1 MTEWVKRLQG
11 YVKIRVWGFAPQRFI
26 NLCSNKGILLWNIEK
41 QEDVYTMCIGLR
53 SFYELRPIA
62 RKTKVRVVISERY
75 GLPFFV
81 PGMLRRK
88 AFLAGL
94 FLAVAFW
101 LISSLFVWDIQV
113 TGNYQVTDDVFYS
126 FLEQEGI
133 HTGMRRSELN
143 IGELEKQIRRKFSQV
158 TWTSGRLDGTRLVI
172 EVKENDMDY
181 VYICENNTIYG
192 TKFKELPNTK
202 GKDLVAECNGVI
214 TDMIVRCGVPKVSI
228 GSEVAKGDLLVEG
241 RIPIYAEDGTVR
253 EYRPVTPDADI
264 VLEHTGTFQAYL
276 PADYIRKKY
285 TGRQKTF
292 YFIHFGDREWKPEK
306 KMDFLQYDSVLEAC
320 PVKALEYLQIPCM
333 VGRITYREYQKT
345 EYYYTVSE
353 AETVLQKKIMDFLET
368 LDEKGVQI
376 ISKDVKIETKRAGW
390 TAHGELLLREA
401 AVSLVDSRAED
412 TGAEDLDRNED

>member
-158 TWTSGRLDGTRLVI
+158 TWTSGPSGRDQTGDRS
-172 EVKENDMDY
+172 
-181 VYICENNTIYG
+181 
-192 TKFKELPNTK
+192 K
-202 GKDLVAECNGVI
+202 GKRYVGSRSRTGCCRGRKRSGGRMQRGDHGYDRALWCPE
-214 TDMIVRCGVPKVSI
+214 SI
-228 GSEVAKGDLLVEG
+228 
-241 RIPIYAEDGTVR
+241 
-253 EYRPVTPDADI
+253 
-264 VLEHTGTFQAYL
+264 H
-276 PADYIRKKY
+276 
-285 TGRQKTF
+285 RQ
-292 YFIHFGDREWKPEK
+292 
-306 KMDFLQYDSVLEAC
+306 
-320 PVKALEYLQIPCM
+320 
-333 VGRITYREYQKT
+333 
-345 EYYYTVSE
+345 
-353 AETVLQKKIMDFLET
+353 
-368 LDEKGVQI
+368 
-376 ISKDVKIETKRAGW
+376 
-390 TAHGELLLREA
+390 
-401 AVSLVDSRAED
+401 
-412 TGAEDLDRNED
+412 

>member
-172 EVKENDMDY
+172 EIKENDMSVPEVVQDAA
-181 VYICENNTIYG
+181 G
-192 TKFKELPNTK
+192 A

-228 GSEVAKGDLLVEG
+228 GSEVAKGDILVAGSPFMPRMEPSGNIG
-241 RIPIYAEDGTVR
+241 R
-253 EYRPVTPDADI
+253 
-264 VLEHTGTFQAYL
+264 
-276 PADYIRKKY
+276 
-285 TGRQKTF
+285 
-292 YFIHFGDREWKPEK
+292 
-306 KMDFLQYDSVLEAC
+306 
-320 PVKALEYLQIPCM
+320 
-333 VGRITYREYQKT
+333 
-345 EYYYTVSE
+345 
-353 AETVLQKKIMDFLET
+353 
-368 LDEKGVQI
+368 
-376 ISKDVKIETKRAGW
+376 
-390 TAHGELLLREA
+390 
-401 AVSLVDSRAED
+401 
-412 TGAEDLDRNED
+412 

>member
-143 IGELEKQIRRKFSQV
+143 IGEPKTDKTEVFAGYLDLRP
-158 TWTSGRLDGTRLVI
+158 SGRDQTGDRS
-172 EVKENDMDY
+172 
-181 VYICENNTIYG
+181 
-192 TKFKELPNTK
+192 K
-202 GKDLVAECNGVI
+202 GKRYV
-214 TDMIVRCGVPKVSI
+214 
-228 GSEVAKGDLLVEG
+228 GS
-241 RIPIYAEDGTVR
+241 R
-253 EYRPVTPDADI
+253 
-264 VLEHTGTFQAYL
+264 
-276 PADYIRKKY
+276 
-285 TGRQKTF
+285 
-292 YFIHFGDREWKPEK
+292 
-306 KMDFLQYDSVLEAC
+306 S
-320 PVKALEYLQIPCM
+320 
-333 VGRITYREYQKT
+333 
-345 EYYYTVSE
+345 
-353 AETVLQKKIMDFLET
+353 
-368 LDEKGVQI
+368 
-376 ISKDVKIETKRAGW
+376 RAGCGRGRKRSGGRMQRGD
-390 TAHGELLLREA
+390 HGY
-401 AVSLVDSRAED
+401 DRALWCPESIH
-412 TGAEDLDRNED
+412 RQ

>member
-1 MTEWVKRLQG
+1 MTEWIKRLQG

-41 QEDVYTMCIGLR
+41 QEDVYTMCIGLQ
-53 SFYELRPIA
+53 SFYELRLIA

-75 GLPFFV
+75 GLPFFM

-94 FLAVAFW
+94 VLTVAFW
-101 LISSLFVWDIQV
+101 MISSLFVWDIQV
-113 TGNYQVTDDVFYS
+113 SGNYQVTDDVFFD
-126 FLEQEGI
+126 FLEQEGVR
-133 HTGMRRSELN
+133 TGMRRSELN

-172 EVKENDMDY
+172 EIKENDMPVPEAVQD
-181 VYICENNTIYG
+181 TTG
-192 TKFKELPNTK
+192 D
-202 GKDLVAECNGVI
+202 GKDLVAQYDGII
-214 TDMIVRCGVPKVSI
+214 TDMIVRCGVPKVSV
-228 GSEVAKGDLLVEG
+228 GSEVAKGDILVEG
-241 RIPIYAEDGTVR
+241 RIPIYDEDGTVR
-253 EYRPVTPDADI
+253 EYRPVTSDADI

-276 PADYIRKKY
+276 PVDYVRKRY

-292 YFIHFGDREWKPEK
+292 YFIHFGDREWKPERTVK
-306 KMDFLQYDSVLEAC
+306 FLQYDSVLETC
-320 PVKALEYLQIPCM
+320 PVKALEYLHIPCI

-345 EYYYTVSE
+345 EYCYTTSE

-390 TAHGELLLREA
+390 TAHGELLLRETA
-401 AVSLVDSRAED
+401 GQLVDSAAED
-412 TGAEDLDRNED
+412 AGTEDLDRNED

>member
-143 IGELEKQIRRKFSQV
+143 IGELEKKIRRKFSQV

-172 EVKENDMDY
+172 EVKENDMSVPEVVQDAAG
-181 VYICENNTIYG
+181 E
-192 TKFKELPNTK
+192 
-202 GKDLVAECNGVI
+202 GKDLVADVSSCFLSEPVDVSKYGLIFAGAQKNVGPAGTVIVIIREDLITEDVLPGTPTMLTYKTHADAGSLYNTPPAYGIYICGKVFKWIKKMGGLSAMKEHNEKKAKILYDFLDESRLFKGTVVKEDRSLMNVPFVTGDKELDAKFVEEATKAGFVNLKGHRTVGGMRASIYNAMPIEGVE
-214 TDMIVRCGVPKVSI
+214 K
-228 GSEVAKGDLLVEG
+228 LVE
-241 RIPIYAEDGTVR
+241 
-253 EYRPVTPDADI
+253 
-264 VLEHTGTFQAYL
+264 FM
-276 PADYIRKKY
+276 KK
-285 TGRQKTF
+285 F
-292 YFIHFGDREWKPEK
+292 EK
-306 KMDFLQYDSVLEAC
+306 EN
-320 PVKALEYLQIPCM
+320 
-333 VGRITYREYQKT
+333 
-345 EYYYTVSE
+345 
-353 AETVLQKKIMDFLET
+353 
-368 LDEKGVQI
+368 
-376 ISKDVKIETKRAGW
+376 TK
-390 TAHGELLLREA
+390 
-401 AVSLVDSRAED
+401 
-412 TGAEDLDRNED
+412 

>member
-172 EVKENDMDY
+172 EVKENDMSVPEVVQDAA
-181 VYICENNTIYG
+181 G
-192 TKFKELPNTK
+192 A

-228 GSEVAKGDLLVEG
+228 GSEVAKCRGWNRQGISAGDPGCGYSAGAYRNLSGISSG
-241 RIPIYAEDGTVR
+241 RLY
-253 EYRPVTPDADI
+253 
-264 VLEHTGTFQAYL
+264 
-276 PADYIRKKY
+276 
-285 TGRQKTF
+285 
-292 YFIHFGDREWKPEK
+292 PEK
-306 KMDFLQYDSVLEAC
+306 
-320 PVKALEYLQIPCM
+320 IH
-333 VGRITYREYQKT
+333 RKT
-345 EYYYTVSE
+345 
-353 AETVLQKKIMDFLET
+353 
-368 LDEKGVQI
+368 
-376 ISKDVKIETKRAGW
+376 KDILFYPFR
-390 TAHGELLLREA
+390 
-401 AVSLVDSRAED
+401 
-412 TGAEDLDRNED
+412 

>member
-172 EVKENDMDY
+172 EVKENDMSVPEVVQDAAG
-181 VYICENNTIYG
+181 E
-192 TKFKELPNTK
+192 
-202 GKDLVAECNGVI
+202 GKDLVADVSSCFLSEPVDVSKYAIIYGGVQKNIGPAGMVIAIVREDLI
-214 TDMIVRCGVPKVSI
+214 TDDVLPGTPTMMKFKTHADAGSLYNTPNCYCIYMCGKVFKWLKKM
-228 GSEVAKGDLLVEG
+228 GGLEVMKQRNEEKATLLYDFLDESKLFK
-241 RIPIYAEDGTVR
+241 GTVR
-253 EYRPVTPDADI
+253 KEDRSLMNVPFI
-264 VLEHTGTFQAYL
+264 TGNA
-276 PADYIRKKY
+276 
-285 TGRQKTF
+285 
-292 YFIHFGDREWKPEK
+292 
-306 KMDFLQYDSVLEAC
+306 
-320 PVKALEYLQIPCM
+320 
-333 VGRITYREYQKT
+333 
-345 EYYYTVSE
+345 
-353 AETVLQKKIMDFLET
+353 
-368 LDEKGVQI
+368 
-376 ISKDVKIETKRAGW
+376 
-390 TAHGELLLREA
+390 
-401 AVSLVDSRAED
+401 
-412 TGAEDLDRNED
+412 DLDAKFVAEAKKNGLENLKGHRSVGGMRASIYNAMPMEGVEKLVAFMKEFEAQNQ

>member
-143 IGELEKQIRRKFSQV
+143 IGELEKQHTSCAVASISTSQPR
-158 TWTSGRLDGTRLVI
+158 W
-172 EVKENDMDY
+172 
-181 VYICENNTIYG
+181 
-192 TKFKELPNTK
+192 
-202 GKDLVAECNGVI
+202 
-214 TDMIVRCGVPKVSI
+214 
-228 GSEVAKGDLLVEG
+228 
-241 RIPIYAEDGTVR
+241 
-253 EYRPVTPDADI
+253 
-264 VLEHTGTFQAYL
+264 
-276 PADYIRKKY
+276 
-285 TGRQKTF
+285 
-292 YFIHFGDREWKPEK
+292 
-306 KMDFLQYDSVLEAC
+306 
-320 PVKALEYLQIPCM
+320 
-333 VGRITYREYQKT
+333 
-345 EYYYTVSE
+345 
-353 AETVLQKKIMDFLET
+353 
-368 LDEKGVQI
+368 
-376 ISKDVKIETKRAGW
+376 
-390 TAHGELLLREA
+390 A
-401 AVSLVDSRAED
+401 AVRIMTALPIKFGMRSSCCSPFIVPCL
-412 TGAEDLDRNED
+412 